1 MFMVRSFRVLERIG
15 RRDVTRM
22 ALEAEPLQGSPKPI
36 GERTVGIEID
46 LVAER
51 CLTLHALTRDRDRCA
66 SARELA
72 LPLAQ
77 EISAAEIADDLGQH
91 IAPPARPRAAL
102 IGLDKMR
109 FAVGDAA
116 ALLWPVLG
124 DSTAI

>member
-1 MFMVRSFRVLERIG
+1 MPGLNP
-15 RRDVTRM
+15 
-22 ALEAEPLQGSPKPI
+22 EPLQRATEPI
-36 GERTVGIEID
+36 GQCAVSVEID

-109 FAVGDAA
+109 FAVGDTA
-116 ALLWPVLG
+116 ALLARTTLNHGSIRGRICGCFHVG
-124 DSTAI
+124 